1 VLVNCI
7 LAASL
12 PSSIDEL
19 YHLAARIAYRAIISN
34 AQIFRGFHQPAHDET
49 VVLRVH
55 ILRARSVARRNRMEE
70 EFRRRKPAK
79 KRILSESEIRIGVV
93 EFGEVGETA
102 VEEALGDDM
111 GLIDVLSS

>member
-1 VLVNCI
+1 
-7 LAASL
+7 
-12 PSSIDEL
+12 
-19 YHLAARIAYRAIISN
+19 
-34 AQIFRGFHQPAHDET
+34 
-49 VVLRVH
+49 
-55 ILRARSVARRNRMEE
+55 MEE